1 MPAALPLHS
10 RGLYEVLPLPPLSLE
25 KFVIILCNQFSLYSQ
40 HIDYVPAGEQQGNN
54 DVDEAGKERP
64 QHERGEETTE
74 HNEHSQPT
82 FPQVTSDLRGLG

>member
-25 KFVIILCNQFSLYSQ
+25 KFVIILCNQFALYSQ
-40 HIDYVPAGEQQGNN
+40 PIGYVPAGEQEGNN

-64 QHERGEETTE
+64 RQGCGEDETE
-74 HNEHSQPT
+74 QEWISSADSSPGN
-82 FPQVTSDLRGLG
+82 L